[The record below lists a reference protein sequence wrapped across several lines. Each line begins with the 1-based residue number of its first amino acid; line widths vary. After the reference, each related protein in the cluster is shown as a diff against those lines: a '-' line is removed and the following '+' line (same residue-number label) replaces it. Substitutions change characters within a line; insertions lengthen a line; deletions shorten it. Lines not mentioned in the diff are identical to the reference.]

1 MRGGLR
7 YIKKGLISFA
17 YFWYNALC
25 FKTRQPLIRRIFP
38 IMIRNKTFYLT
49 AAFILVLGV
58 FVGLILSSHIGI
70 INPLPAK
77 SQISQKSIDLL
88 SQLSEAQS
96 EVAAVV
102 TPSIVN
108 ISTTRVIKAGEETP
122 FEFFDDPFFRRFF
135 GDQFPHPNVPK
146 EHKEQSL
153 GSGVIVSEDGY
164 IITNNHV
171 IEKAQEIKVL
181 LVNKRDYKAK
191 LIGADPKT
199 DIAVIKID
207 AKGLPA
213 LSWGDSNKLKVGE
226 IVFAIG
232 NPFGLNQTVTMGV
245 ISAVGRANV
254 GIADY
259 EDFIQTDAAINPGN
273 SGGALINARG
283 ELIGINTAILSRT
296 GGYQGIGFAVP
307 SSMARQVM
315 DSLMKYKK
323 VVRGW
328 LGVSIQEVTSDLA
341 EEFGVKDL
349 KGALVSGVIKGS
361 PADKAGIKQGDVIL
375 QYNGKEVEDTG
386 HLRNMVSQ
394 TPVGTKVKV
403 RMLRQK
409 KEITVDVAIAELPK
423 KMGETPKSGDES
435 ENEEESSAL
444 TGLVVRELTPD
455 LAKRFGI
462 DENEKGVFVYKIA
475 SDSRLY
481 EAGIRPG
488 DIILQ
493 INQKD
498 IVKLDDYKKAASKI
512 KAKDRVLLLIR
523 RKGEDLFVTVRPE

>member
-1 MRGGLR
+1 MR
-7 YIKKGLISFA
+7 
-17 YFWYNALC
+17 N
-25 FKTRQPLIRRIFP
+25 RR
-38 IMIRNKTFYLT
+38 KLYLS

-70 INPLPAK
+70 MSPLPAK
-77 SQISQKSIDLL
+77 SQLSPKSVELL
-88 SQLSEAQS
+88 TRLSDAQS
-96 EVAAVV
+96 EVAAVA
-102 TPSIVN
+102 TPSVVN
-108 ISTTRVIKAGEETP
+108 ISTTRVVKSRQEAP
-122 FEFFDDPFFRRFF
+122 FDLFDDPFFRRFF

-181 LVNKRDYKAK
+181 LLNKKDYTAK
-191 LIGADPKT
+191 LVGADPKT

-213 LSWGDSNKLKVGE
+213 LPWGDSNKLKVGE
-226 IVFAIG
+226 MVFAIG
-232 NPFGLNQTVTMGV
+232 NPFGLNQTVTRGI

-315 DSLMKYKK
+315 DSLVKYKK

-349 KGALVSGVIKGS
+349 KGALVSGVMKGS
-361 PADKAGIKQGDVIL
+361 PAEKAGIKQGDVIL
-375 QYNGKEVEDTG
+375 QYNGKVVDDTG

-394 TPVGTKVKV
+394 TPINTTVKVKV
-403 RMLRQK
+403 LRHK
-409 KEITVDVAIAELPK
+409 KEVELEVTIAELPK
-423 KMGETPKSGDES
+423 KLAEASTDQEEHGDATNAGEST
-435 ENEEESSAL
+435 AL
-444 TGLVVRELTPD
+444 AGLIVRQLTPE
-455 LAKRFGI
+455 LARRFGY
-462 DENEKGVFVYKIA
+462 DENENGIVVIKVENDSNIA
-475 SDSRLY
+475 
-481 EAGIRPG
+481 EAGIKPG

-493 INQKD
+493 INQKNVAT
-498 IVKLDDYKKAASKI
+498 IEEFKKISSRI
-512 KAKDRVLLLIR
+512 KAKERLLFLIR
-523 RKGEDLFVTVRPE
+523 RKGQDLFVTVKPE

>member
-1 MRGGLR
+1 MFFVNN
-7 YIKKGLISFA
+7 KKGLKKIVS
-17 YFWYNALC
+17 FWYND
-25 FKTRQPLIRRIFP
+25 PLIENVRAHISSRMLSQAFRRSVA
-38 IMIRNKTFYLT
+38 IMLKKKRLYVS
-49 AAFILVLGV
+49 AAVILVLGV
-58 FVGLILSSHIGI
+58 FVGLVLSSRLGI
-70 INPLPAK
+70 MSPLPAK
-77 SQISQKSIDLL
+77 SQISPKSVDILT
-88 SQLSEAQS
+88 QLSDAQS
-96 EVAAVV
+96 EVAAVA
-102 TPSIVN
+102 TPSVVN
-108 ISTTRVIKAGEETP
+108 ISTTRVIKSREEAP
-122 FEFFDDPFFRRFF
+122 FDLFDDPFFRRFF

-153 GSGVIVSEDGY
+153 GSGVIVSDDGY
-164 IITNNHV
+164 IVTNNHV

-181 LVNKRDYKAK
+181 LSNKKDYTAK

-213 LSWGDSNKLKVGE
+213 LPWGDSNKLKVGE

-232 NPFGLNQTVTMGV
+232 NPFGLNQTVTMGM

-315 DSLMKYKK
+315 DSLVKYKK

-349 KGALVSGVIKGS
+349 KGALVSGVMKGS
-361 PADKAGIKQGDVIL
+361 PAEKAGIKQGDVIL
-375 QYNGKEVEDTG
+375 QYNGKTVEDTG

-394 TPVGTKVKV
+394 TPVGSTVKV
-403 RMLRQK
+403 NILRQK
-409 KEITVDVAIAELPK
+409 KELEMEVVIAELPK
-423 KMGETPKSGDES
+423 KMAETSTGEGDSGEAR
-435 ENEEESSAL
+435 EEESSRS
-444 TGLVVRELTPD
+444 VRHD
-455 LAKRFGI
+455 
-462 DENEKGVFVYKIA
+462 
-475 SDSRLY
+475 
-481 EAGIRPG
+481 RP
-488 DIILQ
+488 
-493 INQKD
+493 
-498 IVKLDDYKKAASKI
+498 
-512 KAKDRVLLLIR
+512 
-523 RKGEDLFVTVRPE
+523 

>member
-1 MRGGLR
+1 M
-7 YIKKGLISFA
+7 IKRKRFVI
-17 YFWYNALC
+17 
-25 FKTRQPLIRRIFP
+25 I
-38 IMIRNKTFYLT
+38 
-49 AAFILVLGV
+49 AAGILMLGV
-58 FVGLILSSHIGI
+58 FVGLVLSSRLDI
-70 INPLPAK
+70 ISPLPAK
-77 SQISQKSIDLL
+77 SQISSKTVDILT
-88 SQLSEAQS
+88 QLSEAQS
-96 EVAAVV
+96 EVAAVA
-102 TPSIVN
+102 TPSVVN
-108 ISTTRVIKAGEETP
+108 ISTTRVIKSGEDVP
-122 FEFFDDPFFRRFF
+122 GDLFDDPFFRRFF

-164 IITNNHV
+164 IVTNNHV

-181 LVNKRDYKAK
+181 LLNKRDYKAK
-191 LIGADPKT
+191 VIGADPKT

-213 LSWGDSNKLKVGE
+213 LPWGDSNNLKVGE

-315 DSLMKYKK
+315 DSLVKYKK

-328 LGVSIQEVTSDLA
+328 LGVSIQDVTADLA

-349 KGALVSGVIKGS
+349 KGALVSGVMKGS
-361 PADKAGIKQGDVIL
+361 PAEKSGIRQGDVIL
-375 QYNGKEVEDTG
+375 QYDDKMVEDTG

-394 TPVGTKVKV
+394 TPIGSTVKIKL
-403 RMLRQK
+403 LRQK
-409 KEITVDVAIAELPK
+409 KEIVVEVKIAELTK
-423 KMGETPKSGDES
+423 KLAESSIEEKSSGEMP
-435 ENEEESSAL
+435 EEESSIL
-444 TGLVVRELTPD
+444 SGLVARELTPE
-455 LAKRFGI
+455 LAKHYGY
-462 DENEKGVFVYKIA
+462 DESEKGIIVVKVDT
-475 SDSRLY
+475 SSRIY

-493 INQKD
+493 LNQKNVPTLEEFNK
-498 IVKLDDYKKAASKI
+498 IASRI
-512 KAKDRVLLLIR
+512 KTNERILLLLR
-523 RKGEDLFVTVRPE
+523 RKGQDLFVTVKPE

>member
-1 MRGGLR
+1 MAQ
-7 YIKKGLISFA
+7 KKFLIS
-17 YFWYNALC
+17 
-25 FKTRQPLIRRIFP
+25 
-38 IMIRNKTFYLT
+38 
-49 AAFILVLGV
+49 AAFILVLGIV
-58 FVGLILSSHIGI
+58 MGLIVSSHFDFIS
-70 INPLPAK
+70 PLPAK
-77 SQISQKSIDLL
+77 SQISSKSLDLL
-88 SQLSEAQS
+88 SQISEAQS
-96 EVAAVV
+96 EVAAVT

-108 ISTTRVIKAGEETP
+108 ISTTRVIKSRDEGAADL
-122 FEFFDDPFFRRFF
+122 FDDPFFRRFF
-135 GDQFPHPNVPK
+135 GDQVPHPEMPK

-164 IITNNHV
+164 IVTNNHV

-181 LVNKRDYKAK
+181 LSNKKDYKAK

-207 AKGLPA
+207 AKDLSYLP
-213 LSWGDSNKLKVGE
+213 WGDSNKLKVGE

-232 NPFGLNQTVTMGV
+232 NPFGLNQTITMGV

-273 SGGALINARG
+273 SGGALVNAHG
-283 ELIGINTAILSRT
+283 ELIGINTAILSRS

-315 DSLMKYKK
+315 DSLVKFKK

-349 KGALVSGVIKGS
+349 KGALVSGVMKGS
-361 PADKAGIKQGDVIL
+361 PADKVGIKQGDVIL
-375 QYNGKEVEDTG
+375 SYNGKVVEDTG

-394 TPVGTKVKV
+394 TPIGSQVQVNV
-403 RMLRQK
+403 LRKK
-409 KEITVDVAIAELPK
+409 KELSLIVTVAELPK
-423 KMGETPKSGDES
+423 KIADASSSES
-435 ENEEESSAL
+435 ENENGETNGNNEESADL
-444 TGLVVRELTPD
+444 TGLMVRDLTPD
-455 LAKRFGI
+455 IAQRFGI
-462 DENEKGVFVYKIA
+462 
-475 SDSRLY
+475 SDSETGVVVIKVDAGSRIAD
-481 EAGIRPG
+481 AGIKPG

-493 INQKD
+493 INQTNVASLKE
-498 IVKLDDYKKAASKI
+498 YKSVVSKI
-512 KAKDRVLLLIR
+512 KAKDRLLFLVR
-523 RKGEDLFVTVRPE
+523 RKNQDLFVTVKPE

>member
-1 MRGGLR
+1 
-7 YIKKGLISFA
+7 
-17 YFWYNALC
+17 
-25 FKTRQPLIRRIFP
+25 
-38 IMIRNKTFYLT
+38 MIRNKRFYLS
-49 AAFILVLGV
+49 AAFILVMGI
-58 FVGLILSSHIGI
+58 FVGLVLSSHVGV

-77 SQISQKSIDLL
+77 SLISSKSIDIL

-96 EVAAVV
+96 EVAAVA

-108 ISTTRVIKAGEETP
+108 ISTTRVIKAREEAP
-122 FEFFDDPFFRRFF
+122 FDFFDDPFFRRFF
-135 GDQFPHPNVPK
+135 GDQFQHPNPNTPK

-164 IITNNHV
+164 IVTNNHV

-181 LVNKRDYKAK
+181 LLDKKDYKAK

-199 DIAVIKID
+199 DIAVIKIES
-207 AKGLPA
+207 KGLPA
-213 LSWGDSNKLKVGE
+213 VPWGDSNKLKVGE

-307 SSMARQVM
+307 SSMARQVI
-315 DSLMKYKK
+315 DSLVKYKK

-349 KGALVSGVIKGS
+349 KGALVSGVIKGG
-361 PADKAGIKQGDVIL
+361 PAEKAGIKQGDVIL
-375 QYNGKEVEDTG
+375 QYNGKVVEDTG

-394 TPVGTKVKV
+394 TPINTTVKVKL
-403 RMLRQK
+403 LRQK
-409 KEITVDVAIAELPK
+409 KEVDADVVIAELPK
-423 KMGETPKSGDES
+423 KMVDASSRNGEEPGT
-435 ENEEESSAL
+435 EEESTAL
-444 TGLVVRELTPD
+444 AGLVVRELTPEIARR
-455 LAKRFGI
+455 LGI
-462 DENEKGVFVYKIA
+462 DEAEKGVVVIKV
-475 SDSRLY
+475 DTESRVY

-488 DIILQ
+488 DIVLQ
-493 INQKD
+493 INQKN
-498 IVKLDDYKKAASKI
+498 IETLDDYKKLASTI
-512 KAKDRVLLLIR
+512 KAKDRALLLIR
-523 RKGEDLFVTVRPE
+523 RKGEDLFVTVKPE

>member
-1 MRGGLR
+1 M
-7 YIKKGLISFA
+7 ITKKR
-17 YFWYNALC
+17 WYV
-25 FKTRQPLIRRIFP
+25 
-38 IMIRNKTFYLT
+38 
-49 AAFILVLGV
+49 AASLLLVIGI
-58 FVGLILSSHIGI
+58 FVGLLLASRLNIMTQLTAKNQVSSR
-70 INPLPAK
+70 
-77 SQISQKSIDLL
+77 SIDTLT
-88 SQLSEAQS
+88 QLSEALS
-96 EVAAVV
+96 EVAAIS
-102 TPSIVN
+102 TPSVVN
-108 ISTTRVIKAGEETP
+108 ISTTRVIKSRDEAP
-122 FEFFDDPFFRRFF
+122 FDFFDDPFFRRFF
-135 GDQFPHPNVPK
+135 GDQFPHQNVPK
-146 EHKEQSL
+146 ERKEQSL

-164 IITNNHV
+164 IVTNNHV

-181 LVNKRDYKAK
+181 LGDKRDFKAK

-213 LSWGDSNKLKVGE
+213 LPWGDANKLKVGE

-273 SGGALINARG
+273 SGGALLNARG
-283 ELIGINTAILSRT
+283 ELVGINTAIISRT

-315 DSLMKYKK
+315 DSLVKYKK

-341 EEFGVKDL
+341 EEFGVRNL
-349 KGALVSGVIKGS
+349 KGALVSRVMKGS

-375 QYNGKEVEDTG
+375 QFNGKDVEDTG

-394 TPVGTKVKV
+394 APLASKVKI
-403 RMLRQK
+403 RLLRQK
-409 KEITVDVAIAELPK
+409 KEIEVEVEVSELPK
-423 KMGETPKSGDES
+423 KLAEASSSTDEDSGSHDES
-435 ENEEESSAL
+435 GVLA
-444 TGLVVRELTPD
+444 GLVVRELTPE
-455 LAKRFGI
+455 LAGHFGL
-462 DENEKGVFVYKIA
+462 EESEKGVVIVKA
-475 SDSRLY
+475 DLDSRAY

-488 DIILQ
+488 DLILQ
-493 INQKD
+493 MNQKN
-498 IVKLDDYKKAASKI
+498 IPNLEAYKKAVGAIRS
-512 KAKDRVLLLIR
+512 KDRVLLLVR
-523 RKGEDLFVTVRPE
+523 RKGEDLFVTLKSE

>member
-1 MRGGLR
+1 VIQEVVLLMRT
-7 YIKKGLISFA
+7 KKS
-17 YFWYNALC
+17 Y
-25 FKTRQPLIRRIFP
+25 
-38 IMIRNKTFYLT
+38 YLS
-49 AAFILVLGV
+49 AAFILAIGV
-58 FVGLILSSHIGI
+58 FVGLVLSSHLGVIT
-70 INPLPAK
+70 PVPAR
-77 SQISQKSIDLL
+77 SQVSPRSVEILT
-88 SQLSEAQS
+88 QLSDAQS
-96 EVAAVV
+96 EVAAVA
-102 TPSIVN
+102 TPSVVN
-108 ISTTRVIKAGEETP
+108 ISTTRVIKSRDEVP
-122 FEFFDDPFFRRFF
+122 FDLFDDPFFRRFF
-135 GDQFPHPNVPK
+135 GDQLPHPNVPK

-164 IITNNHV
+164 IVTNNHV

-181 LVNKRDYKAK
+181 LSNKRDYKAK

-207 AKGLPA
+207 AKGLTA
-213 LSWGDSNKLKVGE
+213 LPWGDSNKLKVGE

-245 ISAVGRANV
+245 IGAVGRANV

-315 DSLMKYKK
+315 DSLVKYQK

-341 EEFGVKDL
+341 EEFGVRDL
-349 KGALVSGVIKGS
+349 KGALVSTVMKGS
-361 PADKAGIKQGDVIL
+361 PAEKSGIKQGDVIL
-375 QYNGKEVEDTG
+375 EYNGKTVEDTG

-394 TPVGTKVKV
+394 TPIGTKVKV
-403 RMLRQK
+403 KLLRQK
-409 KEITVDVAIAELPK
+409 KEIETEVLIAELPK
-423 KMGETPKSGDES
+423 KLAEAGARGGTEGQGQ
-435 ENEEESSAL
+435 EEENRAL
-444 TGLVVRELTPD
+444 TGLAVRELTPD
-455 LAKRFGI
+455 IARRLGI
-462 DENEKGVFVYKIA
+462 DEQEKGVVAVKVDP
-475 SDSRLY
+475 DSRVY
-481 EAGIRPG
+481 EAGVRPG

-493 INQKD
+493 VNQKSTTT
-498 IVKLDDYKKAASKI
+498 LEDYKQAVAKI
-512 KAKDRVLLLIR
+512 RTKERVLLLIR
-523 RKGEDLFVTVRPE
+523 RKGEDLFVTVKPE

>member
-1 MRGGLR
+1 MTN
-7 YIKKGLISFA
+7 KK
-17 YFWYNALC
+17 
-25 FKTRQPLIRRIFP
+25 R
-38 IMIRNKTFYLT
+38 FYLS
-49 AAFILVLGV
+49 AGFILVLGI
-58 FVGLILSSHIGI
+58 FVGLVLSSHLGVIS
-70 INPLPAK
+70 PLPAK
-77 SQISQKSIDLL
+77 SQISSKSLDILT
-88 SQLSEAQS
+88 QLSDAQS
-96 EVAAVV
+96 EVAAIA
-102 TPSIVN
+102 TPSVVN
-108 ISTTRVIKAGEETP
+108 ISTMRVIKSRDEAP
-122 FEFFDDPFFRRFF
+122 FDLFDDPFFRRFF
-135 GDQFPHPNVPK
+135 GDQFPHPNIPK

-164 IITNNHV
+164 IVTNNHV

-181 LVNKRDYKAK
+181 LSNKKDYNAK

-207 AKGLPA
+207 GKGLTA
-213 LSWGDSNKLKVGE
+213 LPWGDSNKLKVGE

-232 NPFGLNQTVTMGV
+232 NPFGLNQTVTMGM

-307 SSMARQVM
+307 STMARQVM
-315 DSLMKYKK
+315 DSLVKYKK

-361 PADKAGIKQGDVIL
+361 PAEKAAIKQGDVIL
-375 QYNGKEVEDTG
+375 QYNGKVVEDTG

-394 TPVGTKVKV
+394 TPIGTKVHVKL
-403 RMLRQK
+403 LRQK
-409 KEITVDVAIAELPK
+409 KEVEVDVVIAELPK
-423 KMGETPKSGDES
+423 KMAEAPSRNAEES
-435 ENEEESSAL
+435 EENQEESTAL

-455 LAKRFGI
+455 LAARLGI
-462 DENEKGVFVYKIA
+462 DENENGVVVVKVDT
-475 SDSRLY
+475 DSKLF

-488 DIILQ
+488 DIVLQ
-493 INQKD
+493 INQKN
-498 IVKLDDYKKAASKI
+498 IATIEDYKKAASKI
-512 KAKDRVLLLIR
+512 RSKERVLLLIR
-523 RKGEDLFVTVRPE
+523 RKGEDLFVSVRPE

>member
-1 MRGGLR
+1 MTNRKR
-7 YIKKGLISFA
+7 
-17 YFWYNALC
+17 
-25 FKTRQPLIRRIFP
+25 
-38 IMIRNKTFYLT
+38 FYLS

-58 FVGLILSSHIGI
+58 FIGLVLSSHLNIMSQ
-70 INPLPAK
+70 LPAR
-77 SQISQKSIDLL
+77 SQISSKSVDIL

-96 EVAAVV
+96 EVAAVA
-102 TPSIVN
+102 TPSVVN
-108 ISTTRVIKAGEETP
+108 ISTTRVIKSREEAP
-122 FEFFDDPFFRRFF
+122 FDFFDDPFFRRFF
-135 GDQFPHPNVPK
+135 GDQLPHPNVPR

-164 IITNNHV
+164 IVTNNHV

-181 LVNKRDYKAK
+181 LSNKKDYKAK

-207 AKGLPA
+207 AKGLTA
-213 LSWGDSNKLKVGE
+213 LPWGDSNKLKVGE

-232 NPFGLNQTVTMGV
+232 NPFGLNQTVTMG
-245 ISAVGRANV
+245 IIGAVGRANV

-307 SSMARQVM
+307 SSMAQQVM
-315 DSLMKYKK
+315 ESLVQYKK

-349 KGALVSGVIKGS
+349 KGALVSGVMKGS
-361 PADKAGIKQGDVIL
+361 PAEKAGIKQGDVIL
-375 QYNGKEVEDTG
+375 QYNGKIVEDTG

-394 TPVGTKVKV
+394 TPIGTSVKVKI
-403 RMLRQK
+403 LRQK
-409 KEITVDVAIAELPK
+409 KEIDVEVKIAELTK
-423 KMGETPKSGDES
+423 KMAEASSEEEESGARNNKE
-435 ENEEESSAL
+435 EEESSVL
-444 TGLVVRELTPD
+444 SGMVVRELTPA
-455 LAKRFGI
+455 LAARFGF
-462 DENEKGVFVYKIA
+462 EEKEKGMVVLKVDAA
-475 SDSRLY
+475 SRIY

-493 INQKD
+493 INQKN
-498 IVKLDDYKKAASKI
+498 VVTLDEYKKVASKI
-512 KAKDRVLLLIR
+512 KANERILLLLR
-523 RKGEDLFVTVRPE
+523 RKGQDLFVTVKPE